1 MEAKIVQ
8 IGNSKGIR
16 LPKRLIAKYGLT
28 ETVDIKEVDGGLLIA
43 PTGNQQLSWEETY
56 RDMSASDE
64 DWSDWVE
71 LDLEGLDE
79 DR

>member
-16 LPKRLIAKYGLT
+16 LPKRLIAKYGLS
-28 ETVDIKEVDGGLLIA
+28 EAVDIKEVNGGLFIA
-43 PTGNQQLSWEETY
+43 PTGSQQLSWEETY
-56 RDMSASDE
+56 KAMSKTDE
-64 DWSDWVE
+64 DWSSWVE
-71 LDLEGLDE
+71 VDLEGLDE